1 MNFFARLGRGKR
13 IRAAARR
20 LASDSSPESYANLAR
35 EYVMVGE
42 STAVLK
48 VCTEGLQIHA
58 GNTELIRLSERA
70 TGLQLDQRIRSL
82 EEELSNAP
90 RPALWRE
97 LCEVLLECGRP
108 RCAEEAAERWS
119 QTTKNAESHYYR
131 ARGRAAR
138 FFEDRLAAD
147 GRTAW
152 GLANTASNQMA
163 GDVRPLRLMAD
174 IATRA
179 RAWNEARTA
188 LARLLELRPGD
199 QQLELSFRDAMNRA
213 QNCSN
218 FDRCLA
224 EVERSGELEGDS
236 DTTDNTHSSV
246 AVRPLLQALG
256 SKPGVRAAVYQ
267 RGSTALVQGLHGAT
281 ADRTARGVREAVNAC
296 RSAARRMG
304 FGQPFEV
311 RFEGDFG
318 TLVAYPDRDGAAAV
332 WVEGSATAYQLTAL
346 AEIGIAGSRSER
358 DSL

>member
-1 MNFFARLGRGKR
+1 MSFLDRIGRGKR

-20 LASDSSPESYANLAR
+20 LASDSSPDSYASLAR
-35 EYVMVGE
+35 EYVMVGD
-42 STAVLK
+42 TAAVLK
-48 VCTEGLQIHA
+48 VCTEGLQLHA
-58 GNTELIRLSERA
+58 GNSELLRLAERA
-70 TGLQLDQRIRSL
+70 TSLKLDERIRSL
-82 EEELSNAP
+82 EADLANGP

-108 RCAEEAAERWS
+108 RRAEEAAERWS
-119 QTTKNAESHYYR
+119 QTTQDTEAHYYR
-131 ARGRAAR
+131 ARGRAGR

-152 GLANTASNQMA
+152 GLANTAANQMP
-163 GDVRPLRLMAD
+163 GDIRPLRLMAD

-199 QQLELSFRDAMNRA
+199 QELELSFRDAMTRSQDCA
-213 QNCSN
+213 S

-236 DTTDNTHSSV
+236 DGSDNTHSSV

-256 SKPGVRAAVYQ
+256 SQPGVRAAVYH

-281 ADRTARGVREAVNAC
+281 ADRTARGVRETVTAC
-296 RSAARRMG
+296 RTAARRMG

-332 WVEGSATAYQLTAL
+332 WVEGGATATQLAAL
-346 AEIGIAGSRSER
+346 AEIGTAGSRTER
-358 DSL
+358 DSR